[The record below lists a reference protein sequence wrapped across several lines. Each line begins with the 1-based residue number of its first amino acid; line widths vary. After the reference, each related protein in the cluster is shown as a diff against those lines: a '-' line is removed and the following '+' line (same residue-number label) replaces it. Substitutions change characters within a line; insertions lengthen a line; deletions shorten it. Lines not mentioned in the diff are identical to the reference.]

1 MHRYVEFGRL
11 LRQARLARGLRQ
23 EDVARAVE
31 INTEYYARIERGHA
45 LGALDT
51 FAALRAHLALDA
63 NPLIAALGCRSKPVP
78 QRRRASIPRAVHQG
92 PHSGFG
98 QLLRHARMQ
107 REWTQTGV
115 ATAIGCGTHHYT
127 LIEAGLR
134 LPSVKTFG
142 KLQHCLG
149 FDANEL
155 LDALLRVPTPFS
167 AFGEL
172 LSNARKRKDK
182 TLAEI
187 AGAVGCAVEQ
197 YRRIE
202 AGAELPTIAM
212 VARLHRVLGFRAE
225 RALRAIPVDPA
236 LDPAAARGPYHEV
249 GRLLRQSRLQ
259 HAMLHADVASS
270 AGVAAR
276 YYARLEAGL
285 QLPSVAKLA
294 RLHDCLGFDANQVL
308 RAVCRPSRPFVA
320 FGRLLAEARERLA
333 RTPAEVA
340 EVARCSL
347 TQYERFEEG
356 VALPSAMAF
365 VRLHRVLGFDA
376 AKALRA
382 IPVEAT
388 DETGMQ

>member
-11 LRQARLARGLRQ
+11 LRQARLAKALRQ
-23 EDVARAVE
+23 EDVARAIE
-31 INTEYYARIERGHA
+31 ISTEYYARIERGHV

-51 FAALRAHLALDA
+51 FAALRAYLAFDA
-63 NPLIAALGCRSKPVP
+63 NPVIAALGCRSKPVP
-78 QRRRASIPRAVHQG
+78 QRRRAPIPRAVQQG
-92 PHSGFG
+92 PHSGAG
-98 QLLRHARMQ
+98 QILRHARMQ

-115 ATAIGCGTHHYT
+115 ATAIGCTLHHYG
-127 LIEAGLR
+127 LVEAGLK
-134 LPSVKTFG
+134 LPSVKAFG

-155 LDALLRVPTPFS
+155 LDALLGEPTPFA

-172 LSNARKRKDK
+172 LGNARTRKDR
-182 TLAEI
+182 TMAEV
-187 AGAVGCAVEQ
+187 AGAVGCEVGQ

-202 AGAELPTIAM
+202 AGAALPTIAM
-212 VARLHRVLGFRAE
+212 VARLHRVLGFGLE

-236 LDPAAARGPYHEV
+236 LDSGDASGFHHAV
-249 GRLLRQSRLQ
+249 GRLLQQSRLQ
-259 HAMLHADVASS
+259 RAMLHADVARS
-270 AGVAAR
+270 AGMAAR
-276 YYARLEAGL
+276 TYARLEAGFH
-285 QLPSVAKLA
+285 LPSVETLA
-294 RLHDCLGFDANQVL
+294 RLHDCLGFDANQLL
-308 RAVCRPSRPFVA
+308 RAVCRPSRPFLA
-320 FGRLLAEARERLA
+320 FGRLLTWAREHLD

-340 EVARCSL
+340 ETARCSL

-382 IPVEAT
+382 IPVEPT
-388 DETGMQ
+388 DEAETR